1 MQNRNAFQILRRNE
15 NNTIRIEYLQTAY
28 TDISIPTDET
38 GNELRGRSLMDAV
51 TQIVLDME
59 LKSVSDNNYNV
70 PENDKDHNIDAEL
83 ELLDIGSRTEGWVTG
98 GGRA

>member
-38 GNELRGRSLMDAV
+38 GNELRGRRLIDAV
-51 TQIVLDME
+51 AQIVLDKE
-59 LKSVSDNNYNV
+59 LKMISDNNYND
-70 PENDKDHNIDAEL
+70 PKNDKDPNIDEEL
-83 ELLDIGSRTEGWVTG
+83 QLLNIGSGKEGWVTG

>member
-1 MQNRNAFQILRRNE
+1 MQNRNTFQILRRNE

-28 TDISIPTDET
+28 VDISIPTDET

-51 TQIVLDME
+51 TQVVLDKE
-59 LKSVSDNNYNV
+59 LKSISDNNYNV
-70 PENDKDHNIDAEL
+70 PENDKDSNIDAEL
-83 ELLDIGSRTEGWVTG
+83 GLLDIGSRTEGWVTG